1 MASRNYMPKIS
12 DGDLTRHQ
20 YVIGTET
27 KKLQVCTEEKLEG
40 SNCFRILAEVGQRIT
55 EGSCGELRVPQAG
68 KSLCSVPIPGFL
80 VQNTPPPFCALTDS
94 SLPTL
99 VDISV

>member
-27 KKLQVCTEEKLEG
+27 KKLQVCTGETTGLIH
-40 SNCFRILAEVGQRIT
+40 CFKTNHELWFVGNYSDLYGQ
-55 EGSCGELRVPQAG
+55 
-68 KSLCSVPIPGFL
+68 
-80 VQNTPPPFCALTDS
+80 
-94 SLPTL
+94 
-99 VDISV
+99 